1 MYTLLGT
8 WVISMAKTD
17 IAKLFQNGRSQAV
30 RLPRE
35 FRFEGDRVRIRRV
48 PQGVLL
54 QPLIQDP
61 KEWFR
66 KLDELNSEPFPIRGR
81 QPAMPKREPFK

>member
-1 MYTLLGT
+1 MT
-8 WVISMAKTD
+8 KPD

-48 PQGVLL
+48 GQGVLL
-54 QPLIQDP
+54 EPIIQDA

-66 KLDELNSEPFPIRGR
+66 KLDELNSEPFFSDR
-81 QPAMPKREPFK
+81 QQPVTPKRKIFE